1 MGNQPSTQAAP
12 AFSSNVCPNNNQIG
26 VFSDTDLTATY
37 PNGLATDSIPLDPNT
52 KTFPQNAI
60 QTYVN
65 ELKASGKIAAPPTN
79 PRTGIVDLSAKAAQ
93 DKQLQTKIQAEYC
106 FYEARYMYAM
116 QQFINLATSL
126 NKADVPAAKNMGD
139 YAKSLNLKI
148 NSLIEITNIIGDS
161 SSDSAAALKSK
172 ISVTNNE
179 ISNSTNKIKSQ
190 YNLLNREN
198 ATIETQK
205 EMIKYT
211 KEKND
216 AILNQIAT
224 FTILN
229 AFVIGAIYTIV
240 RA

>member
-1 MGNQPSTQAAP
+1 
-12 AFSSNVCPNNNQIG
+12 
-26 VFSDTDLTATY
+26 
-37 PNGLATDSIPLDPNT
+37 
-52 KTFPQNAI
+52 
-60 QTYVN
+60 
-65 ELKASGKIAAPPTN
+65 
-79 PRTGIVDLSAKAAQ
+79 
-93 DKQLQTKIQAEYC
+93 
-106 FYEARYMYAM
+106 
-116 QQFINLATSL
+116 
-126 NKADVPAAKNMGD
+126 MGD

-179 ISNSTNKIKSQ
+179 ISNSTEKIKSQ
-190 YNLLNREN
+190 YNLLSREN

-229 AFVIGAIYTIV
+229 AFVIGAIYTVV
-240 RA
+240 RT

>member
-1 MGNQPSTQAAP
+1 
-12 AFSSNVCPNNNQIG
+12 
-26 VFSDTDLTATY
+26 
-37 PNGLATDSIPLDPNT
+37 
-52 KTFPQNAI
+52 
-60 QTYVN
+60 
-65 ELKASGKIAAPPTN
+65 
-79 PRTGIVDLSAKAAQ
+79 
-93 DKQLQTKIQAEYC
+93 
-106 FYEARYMYAM
+106 MYAM

-126 NKADVPAAKNMGD
+126 NKADVPMAKNMGD

-179 ISNSTNKIKSQ
+179 ISNSTEKIKSQ
-190 YNLLNREN
+190 YNLLSREN

-229 AFVIGAIYTIV
+229 AFVIGAIYTVV
-240 RA
+240 RT